1 MLVENLW
8 RRRAATYL
16 ALALTSIF
24 GAYQVASAGTILKL
38 DLGSDAS
45 FDVEFDGT
53 TFSTVNDGN
62 ALTTGDQN
70 TDVDFGDFLS
80 ATPDILSSS
89 ASLSFNGLTRSGAPT
104 VIGGSLV
111 VQPFSGGTISVFD
124 PANLLLLSG
133 TLANSVLTGP
143 IGPPATGAL
152 FTTSFATVTGGSLA
166 PLLAPG
172 SLSLSMS
179 LTDVNG
185 GAGLSVTGGAQSGLS
200 PFNGDATLN
209 VAAEQRVIPE
219 PAGLLLAGLALGGMI
234 GARLR
239 K

>member
-24 GAYQVASAGTILKL
+24 GTYQVANAGTIMKL

-89 ASLSFNGLTRSGAPT
+89 ASLSFNGLTRSGPPT
-104 VIGGSLV
+104 VIGSLV

-152 FTTSFATVTGGSLA
+152 FTTTFATVTGGSLA

-185 GAGLSVTGGAQSGLS
+185 GAGLSVTGGAQSVLS

-209 VAAEQRVIPE
+209 VAAERVIPE